1 MCLAQDI
8 LLERLKPDRVW
19 ECFLAESLINDTEYE
34 SLNLAHCTQK
44 ESNQLIIDRIL
55 EHGDGWFDRL
65 REVLRIHEDQ
75 RQISNLLEALNDVF
89 IIGAKANKW
98 TFSLTTKHCTVQQA
112 RPRSIFGQP
121 DLIGD
126 TAEGLQPIVLLE
138 VYDENFG
145 NSSCSALGEVLRKY
159 NVISQLNLGKN
170 RLTQKGISRL
180 STGIEGNRCLEKLNL
195 RLNPLENEGLEILSR
210 ALERNG
216 SVKELILCHTH
227 LQVSVIPIIFIIKT
241 LADLAKISIIDDN
254 EICLNLWFK
263 VF

>member
-8 LLERLKPDRVW
+8 LVEKLKPGRVW
-19 ECFLAESLINDTEYE
+19 ECFLSESLVSDTEYD
-34 SLNLAHCTQK
+34 NLRVRECNQH

-65 REVLRIHEDQ
+65 RELLRIHEDQ
-75 RQISNLLEALNDVF
+75 KQISNLLEALNDVF

-112 RPRSIFGQP
+112 RPRSISDQP

-126 TAEGLQPIVLLE
+126 TAEGLMPIVSLE

-145 NSSCSALGEVLRKY
+145 NASCTALGEVLRKY
-159 NVISQLNLGKN
+159 NVISHLNLGKN
-170 RLTQKGISRL
+170 RLSERGMQRL
-180 STGIEGNRCLEKLNL
+180 STGIQGNRCLEKLNL
-195 RLNPLENEGLEILSR
+195 RLNPLENSGLEVLVK

-216 SVKELILCHTH
+216 SVRELVLCHTH
-227 LQVSVIPIIFIIKT
+227 LQVSGG
-241 LADLAKISIIDDN
+241 
-254 EICLNLWFK
+254 ICRRVLLRFSAL
-263 VF
+263 